1 MSGWAQS
8 RERMNSMNCEQF
20 QEVLPHIIESGG
32 NAAEEA
38 HLSSCQA
45 CGELVRDLRYIAEQA
60 KLLLPMRDPNPRV
73 WNNIQESLQREGL
86 VREGRMSRLGHIN
99 TAATTQKKN
108 WTPLGTALAATAVLA
123 LAVLLVNYH
132 PSAPAN
138 QETLVPAT
146 AQESSAAA
154 TSAADDQVLVRQL
167 SQRDPDVGRAYETS
181 LREVNS
187 YISDAEQAVNDN
199 PGDAVAQ
206 QHLIDAYEQKAMLYQ
221 MATARALE

>member
-1 MSGWAQS
+1 MSGWAPS
-8 RERMNSMNCEQF
+8 RERMISMNCEQF

-32 NAAEEA
+32 NAEQDA
-38 HLSSCQA
+38 HLNSCQS
-45 CGELVRDLRYIAEQA
+45 CSELVRDLKYIAEQA

-73 WNNIQESLQREGL
+73 WNSIQQSLQREGL
-86 VREGRMSRLGHIN
+86 VREGRMSRLGHLN

-108 WTPLGTALAATAVLA
+108 WTQLGAALAATAVLA

-138 QETLVPAT
+138 RETLVPA
-146 AQESSAAA
+146 AALENKVAA
-154 TSAADDQVLVRQL
+154 TTAADDQVLVRQL
-167 SQRDPDVGRAYETS
+167 SQRDPDVGKVYETS
-181 LREVNS
+181 LKEVNS